1 MVGNGSGELITPL
14 VPSTQPAGSHQQVM
28 SPTLNYGSAGHGTNV
43 QSSTQT
49 SGNAQPEGMGFE
61 LRATGGALDGV
72 GQREQTRSSGE
83 ASQVSTT
90 GKGGESEARH
100 NAPQPSQ
107 APGGSSGLQ
116 AFTCMSG
123 AGTQQRRGEGE
134 ALPGGVGAGNSPIE
148 GFVTP
153 RSQQGMPTIAEMVE
167 GIPSAN
173 QLMSRVGSLLR
184 VARTEVM
191 QVPTVHVTP
200 QRNTTQLTGS
210 PDGALG
216 NLALGDGSLGSHGS
230 SPPHVRSHGTPA
242 SFAPPLPGR
251 DSSNLLSPETLQRMQ
266 ALEQRA
272 PLLYGYQK
280 DRPSSRSNSSSLPQ
294 EAIQAEV
301 ARQLAGFDSRAQA
314 QDMEIQR
321 LKRQLE
327 EASQRE
333 HAVREQ
339 MMREVAMASHAP
351 QVAPSVPQHNPQV
364 APSQDS
370 QVQVITPMTHIH
382 GVAGQ
387 AVDAL
392 RGPAQSAASIPGLL
406 SNLWSGFGGMS
417 GSQRDTDTASNPPCQ
432 QVNPHSDR
440 YPGHR
445 FIRLLRHQ
453 AQAHKEPAHQGM
465 QPLQPCQEV

>member
-1 MVGNGSGELITPL
+1 M
-14 VPSTQPAGSHQQVM
+14 
-28 SPTLNYGSAGHGTNV
+28 
-43 QSSTQT
+43 
-49 SGNAQPEGMGFE
+49 
-61 LRATGGALDGV
+61 
-72 GQREQTRSSGE
+72 
-83 ASQVSTT
+83 
-90 GKGGESEARH
+90 K
-100 NAPQPSQ
+100 
-107 APGGSSGLQ
+107 
-116 AFTCMSG
+116 
-123 AGTQQRRGEGE
+123 
-134 ALPGGVGAGNSPIE
+134 

-153 RSQQGMPTIAEMVE
+153 IGQQGMPTIAEMVE

-173 QLMSRVGSLLR
+173 QLMSRVGSFLR

-230 SPPHVRSHGTPA
+230 SPPYVRSHQTPA

-251 DSSNLLSPETLQRMQ
+251 DSANLLSPETLQRMQ

-272 PLLYGYQK
+272 PLPYGYAP
-280 DRPSSRSNSSSLPQ
+280 DRPSRSNSSSLPQ

-314 QDMEIQR
+314 QDIEIPR

-339 MMREVAMASHAP
+339 MREVARASHTP
-351 QVAPSVPQHNPQV
+351 QAAPSVPQHNPMPTQV
-364 APSQDS
+364 APSQDA
-370 QVQVITPMTHIH
+370 QVQVFT
-382 GVAGQ
+382 Q

-406 SNLWSGFGGMS
+406 SNLWSGFGGCQ
-417 GSQRDTDTASNPPCQ
+417 GPTKIQPPIHHPGGLVSISPVMVAHFRSPHPGGMGMCQ
-432 QVNPHSDR
+432 QVNPHR
-440 YPGHR
+440 CQGHR
-445 FIRLLRHQ
+445 FIRLLRQQ

-465 QPLQPCQEV
+465 QPLQPCQEVQQRLTWVTP